1 MGEPK
6 DVDVAIE
13 GSEQAPGVVAEQ
25 SIGTQ
30 VSSKFLNDSRWGEIN
45 PLAKAKVENDRLEDI
60 RLRKLKPAL
69 EVTELHEK
77 VEESVQE
84 LMRLKTTLRN
94 LCSEIAQY
102 MPKEMIGGIEG
113 RDRVLWSDIERWN
126 NEGILYD
133 FFHKLSKDLY
143 PDDELAQQE
152 FPRMIHDKLEFM
164 FILNKEIQE
173 LAGSAAR
180 PKDEQTIA
188 QEIASGVPEDKLIKW
203 IPAQRDEKQRN
214 IDIFH
219 NFRLK
224 EMAFARAKIGQLT
237 QNIELLQK
245 LAANDSQ
252 RGWHEQARKRE
263 LERQDLIELRNQ
275 EILRTPE
282 AYYDFF
288 GGQLLEARRVF
299 DQDGKIFDT
308 EYVKT
313 VKSQFHSALDKGQA
327 VFVFGETG
335 TGKTEICKAVI
346 LERTGHQAR
355 VISGRRGM
363 DISEMTEGQD
373 IRPTQKDEPEI
384 TTQQIENRI
393 SELIKG
399 GFVDEIVD
407 IRVANEQEAG
417 NLNDDQ
423 QTVDKF
429 KEEESKRLLTELRED
444 FKLRN
449 KDRLKITARLQPI
462 YDAAKNG
469 YGVIIDEMDA
479 IPHHTLIA
487 LNEILTKKPCPEELY
502 LKYQRREIGL
512 EEIDDRY
519 KFRSIYGEA
528 EIVIHPKFIITA
540 TANWKPEGSED
551 YQGRQVLDT
560 AFLRRWKL
568 MHYDYLPNVVSGDL
582 FTKEM
587 SPEEERQIKAESE
600 LYQMISA
607 RVLNPDLTARLPRNT
622 FERLDALARC
632 ARIIQDIFS
641 ERNVEDR
648 FWAEDMS
655 GNGSTKPPSDVL
667 KQNVLDLGKLI
678 EFIITPWMKEGFR
691 YKIDS
696 YIASEYLSRSE
707 ASEEEFMLL
716 YKIFQ
721 RNDFFKPE
729 EGWPA
734 FTVLSKTPAVANADP
749 DMPIDTNALKLNGKD
764 AILRISETVLAE
776 KKHPKNLKL
785 EIPEDGLYDFSP
797 VTIIE
802 KIYGRGPERT
812 LYPDFTATNSTEGE
826 VDAVDQAFAVSDSE
840 LYTKRGVEAATE
852 KLIAYFREFIDKTQ
866 STRDRLSDLIN
877 QLPGSEDV
885 LKNQPTT
892 SAEEL
897 LKLAEDLLRRSQD
910 NEISIEESERLFNE
924 INAASKKATSGSN

>member
-1 MGEPK
+1 MKELKLYVRRKMGEPK
-6 DVDVAIE
+6 DVDVANE
-13 GSEQAPGVVAEQ
+13 GPEKEADAMTEQ
-25 SIGTQ
+25 SGGSQ
-30 VSSKFLNDSRWGEIN
+30 MSSKFLNDPRWGESS
-45 PLAKAKVENDRLEDI
+45 PFAKAKLKNERLENL
-60 RLRKLKPAL
+60 RLKKLKPAP
-69 EVTELHEK
+69 EKTELHEK
-77 VEESVQE
+77 VEEDAEE

-94 LCSEIAQY
+94 LCWEIAQY
-102 MPKEMIGGIEG
+102 LPKEMIGGIEG
-113 RDRVLWSDIERWN
+113 RDRILWSDIERWN
-126 NEGILYD
+126 NEGILFD
-133 FFHKLSKDLY
+133 SFQKLAKELY
-143 PDDELAQQE
+143 PDDELTQQE

-164 FILNKEIQE
+164 FILNREILEMTGIPARLEMAGIPPEPKE
-173 LAGSAAR
+173 
-180 PKDEQTIA
+180 
-188 QEIASGVPEDKLIKW
+188 
-203 IPAQRDEKQRN
+203 IPAQQDEKQRN

-224 EMAFARAKIGQLT
+224 EMGYARAKIRQLT
-237 QNIELLQK
+237 QNIELLQR

-282 AYYDFF
+282 AYFDFF
-288 GGQLLEARRVF
+288 GSQLLEARRVF

-313 VKSQFHSALDKGQA
+313 VKSQFYSALDKGQA

-346 LERTGHQAR
+346 LERTGRQAR
-355 VISGRRGM
+355 VVSGRKTM
-363 DISEMTEGQD
+363 DISEVTEGQD
-373 IRPTQKDEPEI
+373 IRPTQQDEPEI
-384 TTQQIENRI
+384 TTQQIEKRI

-407 IRVANEQEAG
+407 IRVVNEQEAG
-417 NLNDDQ
+417 SLGDDQ
-423 QTVDKF
+423 ETIVKF
-429 KEEESKRLLTELRED
+429 KEEESKRLLAELRAD
-444 FKLRN
+444 FKSRN
-449 KDRLKITARLQPI
+449 KDRLKITARLQPV
-462 YDAAKNG
+462 YEAAKNG

-487 LNEILTKKPCPEELY
+487 LNEILTKKPCPEGIY

-512 EEIDDRY
+512 EDIDDRY
-519 KFRSIYGEA
+519 KFRSLFGEG
-528 EIVIHPKFIITA
+528 EIVIHPKFIIAA
-540 TANWKPEGSED
+540 TGNWKPKGSD
-551 YQGRQVLDT
+551 NYQGRQVLDT

-667 KQNVLDLGKLI
+667 EQNVLDLGKLI
-678 EFIITPWMKEGFR
+678 EFIITPWMKDGFR
-691 YKIDS
+691 YKIDA

-721 RNDFFKPE
+721 RNDFFRPE

-734 FTVLSKTPAVANADP
+734 FTVLSQTPDSSTNPDP
-749 DMPIDTNALKLNGKD
+749 NMPIDTSTLKLNGKD

-776 KKHPKNLKL
+776 KKHPKSLQL

-797 VTIIE
+797 VTTIE

-812 LYPDFTATNSTEGE
+812 LYPDFTATYSAEE
-826 VDAVDQAFAVSDSE
+826 EDSVDQAFAVSDSE
-840 LYTKRGVEAATE
+840 LYTKREVEAATE
-852 KLIAYFREFIDKTQ
+852 KLIAYFKEFIDKTS
-866 STRDRLSDLIN
+866 STRERLGDLID
-877 QLPGSEDV
+877 QLPGSEEV

-892 SAEEL
+892 SAEDL
-897 LKLAEDLLRRSQD
+897 LKLAEDLLKKSQD